1 MEETPT
7 APTLLLLAPLDDDE
21 SLLEFDLPATSPEA
35 NVDAEVE
42 HEQYDEQ
49 ILAALVSP

>member
-7 APTLLLLAPLDDDE
+7 APTLLLDALEDDA
-21 SLLEFDLPATSPEA
+21 SPLEFDLPATSPDPDI
-35 NVDAEVE
+35 DAEVE
-42 HEQYDEQ
+42 REHYDEQ